1 MPGRGNLE
9 NLKKG
14 EKTRFK
20 SGKSAVENGR
30 KGGQAYAAA
39 CRKKKAMKERLELLM
54 ESPVENKNLKKMI
67 KGMGN
72 PNENPTNYDAL
83 VAQMGAQGILKG
95 DVQVIRLIL
104 EIMEQMPN
112 MQADI
117 NLNGGVTVI
126 DDVPLKDDD
135 ND

>member
-1 MPGRGNLE
+1 MGDYRSE

-14 EKTRFK
+14 KATQFK
-20 SGKSAVENGR
+20 SGKKAAEAGR
-30 KGGQAYAAA
+30 KGGIASGVAKRQ
-39 CRKKKAMKERLELLM
+39 KKAVKERLEMLM
-54 ESPVENKNLKKMI
+54 ASPLENESLKKLV

-72 PNENPTNYDAL
+72 SNEKPTNYDAL
-83 VAQMGAQGILKG
+83 VAQMGAQGIIKG
-95 DVQVIRLIL
+95 DIQVIRLIL
-104 EIMEQMPN
+104 ELMEQMPN

>member
-1 MPGRGNLE
+1 MPNLE
-9 NLKKG
+9 NLKNGKKTQFKTG
-14 EKTRFK
+14 EKAAE
-20 SGKSAVENGR
+20 SGR
-30 KGGQAYAAA
+30 KGGIASGVAK
-39 CRKKKAMKERLELLM
+39 RKKKAMKERLEMLM
-54 ESPVENKNLKKMI
+54 ASPVENKSLKKMI

-95 DVQVIRLIL
+95 DVQVIHLIL

>member
-1 MPGRGNLE
+1 MPNLE
-9 NLKKG
+9 NLKNGKKTQFKTG
-14 EKTRFK
+14 EDAAER
-20 SGKSAVENGR
+20 GR
-30 KGGQAYAAA
+30 KGGIASGVAK
-39 CRKKKAMKERLELLM
+39 RKKKAMKERLEMLM
-54 ESPVENKNLKKMI
+54 ASPVENKSLKKMI

-135 ND
+135 DD